1 MSKEID
7 VAGVIEF
14 FASFVVQSKP
24 DWVVKYCADKGRL
37 KFLESVIKNNPAAA
51 VQYAKQVIGGRW
63 EEAEDVIAED
73 FHFAVKYAVEVVK
86 GRFSKL
92 EKRIQTS
99 RELALEYSAK
109 IGQRFPDAEKAIAK
123 GTFEEIFSYM
133 RACLPGRFEAA
144 EEKIIKSPK
153 WMLRYADVLGKRL
166 PEEMHSAMAMLSFNR
181 PEDKNIKQYFSRYGK

>member
-51 VQYAKQVIGGRW
+51 VEYAKKVIGGRW

-73 FHFAVKYAVEVVK
+73 FNFAVKYAVEVVK
-86 GRFSKL
+86 GRFPKL
-92 EKRIQTS
+92 EKKIKHDRAKAI
-99 RELALEYSAK
+99 EYSAK
-109 IGQRFPDAEKAIAK
+109 IGKSFPEAEKVIAK
-123 GTFEEIFSYM
+123 GTFEEILHYM
-133 RACLPGRFEAA
+133 KVLPGRFEVA

-153 WMLRYADVLGKRL
+153 WMLRYADALGKKL
-166 PEEMHSAMAMLSFNR
+166 PEEMHSAMAMLSFSR
-181 PEDKNIKQYFSRYGK
+181 PEDKNIKQYFSKYGK